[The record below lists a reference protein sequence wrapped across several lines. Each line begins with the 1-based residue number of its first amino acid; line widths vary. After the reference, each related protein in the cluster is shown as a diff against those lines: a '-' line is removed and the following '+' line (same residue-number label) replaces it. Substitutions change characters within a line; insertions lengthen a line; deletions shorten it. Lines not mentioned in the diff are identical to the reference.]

1 MARQSEQLEHEAEA
15 ARDELAFSLEELRA
29 RMTPGEIVDE
39 VVEYARETPAADFMR
54 NLARDVRESPL
65 PLLVIFAGIAWAAI
79 ASAGCPSQSHGP
91 GTNYKT
97 DGCRRSSPGAS
108 SRRAARMGSRFRP
121 RASRVGHGHGRG
133 AIRRRRNP

>member
-39 VVEYARETPAADFMR
+39 VVEYARETPAADFIR

-79 ASAGCPSQSHGP
+79 ASAVAQ
-91 GTNYKT
+91 
-97 DGCRRSSPGAS
+97 RRVTA
-108 SRRAARMGSRFRP
+108 RERITTRTAAVEARP
-121 RASRVGHGHGRG
+121 AKAPVERQERQVAPVYE
-133 AIRRRRNP
+133 PVE

>member
-54 NLARDVRESPL
+54 NLAHDVRESPL

-79 ASAGCPSQSHGP
+79 ASTVAQ
-91 GTNYKT
+91 
-97 DGCRRSSPGAS
+97 RRVAVREGITMRTAEIE
-108 SRRAARMGSRFRP
+108 ARP
-121 RASRVGHGHGRG
+121 AETVPVKQTEWEV
-133 AIRRRRNP
+133 APVCEPVE

>member
-29 RMTPGEIVDE
+29 RMKPGEIVDE

-65 PLLVIFAGIAWAAI
+65 PLLVIFAGFAWAAI
-79 ASAGCPSQSHGP
+79 ASAVAHRGV
-91 GTNYKT
+91 TARERIT
-97 DGCRRSSPGAS
+97 RRT
-108 SRRAARMGSRFRP
+108 AALE
-121 RASRVGHGHGRG
+121 AL
-133 AIRRRRNP
+133 